1 MLKRILVLV
10 LCLCLLVPLACA
22 EESAEEAP
30 ARDTE
35 TEELLK
41 EFTLK
46 HGSRSSKKIALTVDD
61 CYKNRRD
68 WITYDVELCKK
79 YGVKM
84 TFFPLDYT
92 GCLSEQYR
100 DIWQAVL
107 DAGCEIGSHMDR
119 HVRLGNRDKWGM
131 IGGMGRWQET
141 LDKTLGY
148 HYETRWLR
156 PPTGS
161 IANGKYST
169 RGQIIECLKRYGY
182 DHIVHW
188 EVSETYSTEKA
199 LSRTQNGSILLF
211 HAQQKDSKFLDK
223 FIPILQEQGYEMV
236 TVSELFG
243 YPPPETGG
251 ELYVY
256 DKKNYEQ
263 QK

>member
-30 ARDTE
+30 VRDAE

-79 YGVKM
+79 YGVEM

-131 IGGMGRWQET
+131 IGGMGRWQEA
-141 LDKTLGY
+141 LDKTVPGNAGY
-148 HYETRWLR
+148 NAG
-156 PPTGS
+156 TGYFNDGG
-161 IANGKYST
+161 NG
-169 RGQIIECLKRYGY
+169 G
-182 DHIVHW
+182 
-188 EVSETYSTEKA
+188 
-199 LSRTQNGSILLF
+199 
-211 HAQQKDSKFLDK
+211 
-223 FIPILQEQGYEMV
+223 
-236 TVSELFG
+236 FG
-243 YPPPETGG
+243 GIDFTGG
-251 ELYVY
+251 EEVDFEKDVESLKEDADTV
-256 DKKNYEQ
+256 
-263 QK
+263 